1 VNPSRSSIGTIWR
14 IEGGLAAC
22 RFLPGADGHRRL
34 FVHDG
39 NAIATLDL
47 RVGK

>member
-1 VNPSRSSIGTIWR
+1 LEVSLHFGFYRGPTV
-14 IEGGLAAC
+14 ATV
-22 RFLPGADGHRRL
+22 L